1 MWEWLGRLFSR
12 GTPSGPDESGELD
25 VESLTWEER
34 IEKLEERVQRL
45 DERTR
50 KQQYRERLAD
60 VAAPQ
65 VPNSSATQG
74 RKVQL
79 MRSFNAS
86 RQGGT

>member
-1 MWEWLGRLFSR
+1 MWEWWGRLFSR
-12 GTPSGPDESGELD
+12 GTPVDPEQYPDGS
-25 VESLTWEER
+25 VEDLTWEER
-34 IEKLEERVQRL
+34 IEKLEERVKRL

-50 KQQYRERLAD
+50 KQQYRERVAD
-60 VAAPQ
+60 VPAAQ